1 MPKPDSMNE
10 HVQQATLQA
19 LRCLECLREW
29 VEPHERWR
37 MYVTTDAEPEC
48 GLYCAS
54 CAAFEFDS

>member
-1 MPKPDSMNE
+1 MNE

-54 CAAFEFDS
+54 CAAFEFDN